1 MTCNFWLF
9 ILFPCSRLLVLDLY
23 TCMVSKQRE
32 LHPMAKDQLFSNN
45 FYITYA
51 LKTPNIFL
59 RDKVCVWIARLHIHV
74 FSFCVFLFF
83 FFSFFSKPQLL
94 TKSSVNSASV
104 HCLRTHKLYFS
115 VTFSLKMGLITLFTH
130 LKIISLQCF
139 QFQFSVSAKISS
151 IQTDSKEIYLITLLY
166 IVVIG
171 LRLVGGYN
179 L

>member
-1 MTCNFWLF
+1 
-9 ILFPCSRLLVLDLY
+9 
-23 TCMVSKQRE
+23 MVSKQRE

-59 RDKVCVWIARLHIHV
+59 RDKVCVWIARLHVHV
-74 FSFCVFLFF
+74 FSFYVFLFF

-104 HCLRTHKLYFS
+104 HCLRTYKLYFS